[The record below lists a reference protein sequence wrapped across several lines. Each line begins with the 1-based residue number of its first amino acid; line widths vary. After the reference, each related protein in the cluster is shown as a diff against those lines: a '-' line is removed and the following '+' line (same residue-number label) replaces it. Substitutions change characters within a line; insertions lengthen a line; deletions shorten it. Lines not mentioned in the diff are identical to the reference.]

1 MPAVVCLV
9 ADREHEPLDPHL
21 VTEVAQLLGG
31 TARWL
36 SDAEAAEITAPGLE
50 PIEAGERLAD
60 LLRGR
65 AVDHAALSPD
75 HRRKQ
80 LLLCDM
86 DSTIIQIECI
96 DELADFAGIKPQI
109 AAVTEQAMNGE
120 LDFRQALYARV
131 ALLAGLPEAV
141 IAEIIAERLA
151 LTPGARTLVA
161 TMRANGAR
169 TALVS
174 GGFVQFTRHVQT
186 VCGFDEEEAN
196 ELEFGDGR
204 LTGQLTGTIRVAAAK
219 LEIADGRLT
228 GQLTGTIRDAAAKLA
243 ALRRLRAALGLTTE
257 STLAVGD
264 GVNDLPMLEEA
275 GLGIGYRP
283 HARLRGRVDTCID
296 HGDLTAVLFLQGYRR
311 DEFVTA

>member
-196 ELEFGDGR
+196 ELE
-204 LTGQLTGTIRVAAAK
+204 
-219 LEIADGRLT
+219 IADGRLT
-228 GQLTGTIRDAAAKLA
+228 GRLSGTIRDAAAKLA
-243 ALRRLRAALGLTTE
+243 ALRRLRAALGLATE

>member
-196 ELEFGDGR
+196 ELE
-204 LTGQLTGTIRVAAAK
+204 
-219 LEIADGRLT
+219 IADGRLT

-243 ALRRLRAALGLTTE
+243 ALRRLRAALGLATE

>member
-9 ADREHEPLDPHL
+9 ADREHEPLDPRL

-196 ELEFGDGR
+196 ELE
-204 LTGQLTGTIRVAAAK
+204 
-219 LEIADGRLT
+219 IADGRLT

>member
-196 ELEFGDGR
+196 ELE
-204 LTGQLTGTIRVAAAK
+204 
-219 LEIADGRLT
+219 IADGRLT

>member
-1 MPAVVCLV
+1 MPAIVCLV
-9 ADREHEPLDPHL
+9 ADREHEPLDPRL
-21 VTEVAQLLGG
+21 VTEVAQLLRG

-36 SDAEAAEITAPGLE
+36 SDAEAAEISAPGLE
-50 PIEAGERLAD
+50 PTEAEERLAD

-65 AVDHAALSPD
+65 AIDHAALSPD

-109 AAVTEQAMNGE
+109 AAVTEQAMSGE

-141 IAEIIAERLA
+141 IAEIIADRLA

-161 TMRANGAR
+161 TMQANGAR

-186 VCGFDEEEAN
+186 ICGFDEEEAN
-196 ELEFGDGR
+196 ELE
-204 LTGQLTGTIRVAAAK
+204 
-219 LEIADGRLT
+219 IADGRLT
-228 GQLTGTIRDAAAKLA
+228 GRLSGTIRDAAAKLA
-243 ALRRLRAALGLTTE
+243 TLRRLRAALGLASE
-257 STLAVGD
+257 STLALGD

>member
-9 ADREHEPLDPHL
+9 ADREHEPLDPRL

-196 ELEFGDGR
+196 ELE
-204 LTGQLTGTIRVAAAK
+204 
-219 LEIADGRLT
+219 IADGRLT
-228 GQLTGTIRDAAAKLA
+228 GRLSGTIRDAAAKLA
-243 ALRRLRAALGLTTE
+243 ALRRLRAALGLATE